1 MESTADQAPQA
12 DIQSVSPV
20 RKVFRCV
27 STKRVYL
34 RVHSKVC
41 WRFSRP
47 HVSPRDRKVT
57 NAPTQSSRSLHSLR
71 GHLVLGAQCPVAS
84 QWAVLSVIPAHEPDS
99 HHKAPIVF
107 AGWIGSHSAC
117 HSTATC
123 ITRRHSGAC
132 FCFCFLLSCQPHRA
146 TLFCLRAYLTLIWEG
161 FFLFIFFYQNS
172 LLRSD
177 STPLQLIYAKTIVA
191 KYLLW
196 LCLMGSHGPLCLF
209 TWVNLFVR
217 DSEGLHVPE
226 SSRGRHIIC
235 KRQSIS
241 VPAGLWA
248 NRLIENQSE
257 NGIHSRRPL

>member
-71 GHLVLGAQCPVAS
+71 GHSVLGAQCPVAS

-146 TLFCLRAYLTLIWEG
+146 TLFCLRAYLTLI
-161 FFLFIFFYQNS
+161 
-172 LLRSD
+172 
-177 STPLQLIYAKTIVA
+177 
-191 KYLLW
+191 
-196 LCLMGSHGPLCLF
+196 
-209 TWVNLFVR
+209 
-217 DSEGLHVPE
+217 
-226 SSRGRHIIC
+226 
-235 KRQSIS
+235 
-241 VPAGLWA
+241 
-248 NRLIENQSE
+248 
-257 NGIHSRRPL
+257 